1 MPSTIRAEGLCRSW
15 GRFAFSELDLHVAAG
30 EYFVLLGPIG
40 SGKTLLIE
48 SIAGLHRLDAGR
60 ILIGEKDITDAPPER
75 RGIGFV
81 YQRSLLFPHMNVK
94 KNIGFGLRFLKISET
109 ETKKRINDVADLI
122 GLSHL
127 LERGTED
134 LSGGERQKVALARA
148 LAAQP
153 QVLLLDEPLSPLDN
167 LSREGLRKQLLTVH
181 RELGTTTIE
190 VTHDQLSARLQAD
203 RVGVISDGEII
214 QTGTMEEVFERPQSA
229 FVAEFLGTE
238 NVYSGKVIDDG
249 TEKKFVLESG
259 LQIDVETELAGKAGA
274 CIRPELV
281 KVHPEGEGED
291 NEIVLSLSDISDLG
305 PMIRL
310 TGRNDQTEVR
320 ALMTKPAFTALA
332 KNVGDRV
339 AFELPRESLHL
350 FPA

>member
-1 MPSTIRAEGLCRSW
+1 MPSTIRIEGLYHSW
-15 GRFAFSELDLHVAAG
+15 GSFAFNGIDLDVIAG

-40 SGKTLLIE
+40 SGKTLLLE
-48 SIAGLHRLDAGR
+48 SIAGLHTPDAGR
-60 ILIGEKDITDAPPER
+60 ILIGGKDITYAPPGR

-81 YQRSLLFPHMNVK
+81 YQQSMLFPHMNVER
-94 KNIGFGLRFLKISET
+94 NIGFGLRFSRLREAEK
-109 ETKKRINDVADLI
+109 KKRISDTVDLL

-127 LERGTED
+127 LERSTEN

-148 LAAQP
+148 LAVHP

-167 LSREGLRKQLLTVH
+167 LSREGLRDQLRIVH
-181 RELGTTTIE
+181 LELGMTTIE

-203 RVGVISDGEII
+203 RVGVIRDGQII

-238 NVYSGKVIDDG
+238 NVYAGKVITVG
-249 TEKKFVLESG
+249 AETKFVLESG
-259 LQIDVETELAGKAGA
+259 LEFAVETKVSGEAGA

-281 KVHPEGEGED
+281 RVHQAAKGEE
-291 NEIVLSLSDISDLG
+291 NEAVLCLSDISDLG

-310 TGRNDQTEVR
+310 TGRSNQIEVK
-320 ALMTKPAFTALA
+320 ALITKPEFKRLA
-332 KNVGDRV
+332 RNVGDKV
-339 AFELPRESLHL
+339 TFEMPSEAVHL
-350 FPA
+350 FSA